1 MSDNLTA
8 WVRTVVPALWSALV
22 AWLVALGLP
31 PVFTDAA
38 AGLVDVLVVPVALAS
53 VYALLRW
60 LEPKLPDWLTRV
72 LLGSARPPT
81 YRVPG

>member
-1 MSDNLTA
+1 MSDSLTS

-31 PVFTDAA
+31 SAVTDAA

-53 VYALLRW
+53 VSALLRW
-60 LEPKLPDWLTRV
+60 VEPRLPDWLTRV
-72 LLGSARPPT
+72 LLGSTRPPT
-81 YRVPG
+81 Y